1 MRRPAASGTFLL
13 LALLSLPASGQKL
26 EVSEHTLSNGM
37 RLLLVPRHEDP
48 TVACGWVAHVGSA
61 NERPGITGISHLFEH
76 MMFKGT
82 RTIGT
87 KDAAADLAVL
97 EQQEKVRGEMRAE
110 ESKMR
115 AALRRGEIEDLTRP
129 ESATP
134 RWRELQRRFEEL
146 VVKEREVLQNAE
158 FERIYTKEGASGL
171 NAFTNQDMTV
181 YFVTV
186 PKNKLELWFWMESD
200 RLLAPVFREFYAER
214 DVVFEERRLRVEST
228 PTGPLDEAFDEMFWH
243 GHPYTWEVTGY
254 PSDIPQISKADADRY
269 YGLFYAPGNVTAAL
283 VGDFDPDRA
292 VALAERYLGRIQ
304 RGQQPPPEMTTLPPK
319 WEGEMRFSGQAE
331 TNPQVEIR
339 WHTVAFQNKDSYA
352 LEVLEALLNGRTG
365 RLYKALID
373 RGGGKD
379 PLATQAEGSQS
390 SQKYA
395 GAFSIAA
402 EATEAHAPEEVE
414 KAIEAELERLRA
426 ELVPERELTKVKNQF
441 AASAYRRLSGS
452 MAILIQ
458 LLSYDGLGDFRE
470 MNAWPAKIGAVT
482 AEEVRRA
489 ARTYLTNGSRAV
501 AIYTRKASR

>member
-1 MRRPAASGTFLL
+1 MRRLAAPGLL
-13 LALLSLPASGQKL
+13 LALLSLTAAAQRL
-26 EVSEHTLSNGM
+26 EIQERTLSNGM

-87 KDAAADLAVL
+87 TDAAADLAVL
-97 EQQEKVRGEMRAE
+97 EEQEKVRGEMREE

-115 AALRRGEIEDLTRP
+115 ASLRRGEIEDLTRP

-134 RWRELQRRFEEL
+134 RWRDLQKRFEEL
-146 VVKEREVLQNAE
+146 VVKERNVLAKAE

-214 DVVFEERRLRVEST
+214 DVVFEERRMRVEST
-228 PTGPLDEAFDEMFWH
+228 PTGYLDEAFDEMFWH

-269 YGLFYAPGNVTAAL
+269 YGLFYAPNNVTAAL
-283 VGDFDPDRA
+283 VGDFDPERA
-292 VALAERYLGRIQ
+292 AALAERYLGRIP
-304 RGQQPPPEMTTLPPK
+304 RGKQSPPEMTTLPPK
-319 WEGEMRFSGQAE
+319 WQGEMRFSGQAE
-331 TNPQVEIR
+331 TNPQVEMR
-339 WHTVAFQNKDSYA
+339 WHTVPFGHRDSYA
-352 LEVLEALLNGRTG
+352 LEVLESLLNGRTG
-365 RLYKALID
+365 RLYKALVD
-373 RGGGKD
+373 RPDGI
-379 PLATQAEGSQS
+379 ATETEASQS

-402 EATEAHAPEEVE
+402 EAAEAHTPEEVE
-414 KAIEAELERLRA
+414 RAIEAELARLRT
-426 ELVPERELTKVKNQF
+426 ELAPERELTKVKNQF

-452 MAILIQ
+452 TAILIQ
-458 LLSYDGLGDFRE
+458 LLSYDGLGDFQE
-470 MNAWPAKIGAVT
+470 MNAWPARIGAVT
-482 AEEVRRA
+482 AEDVRRV
-489 ARTYLTNGSRAV
+489 ARTYLTKESRAV
-501 AIYTRKASR
+501 AIYTRKAAR